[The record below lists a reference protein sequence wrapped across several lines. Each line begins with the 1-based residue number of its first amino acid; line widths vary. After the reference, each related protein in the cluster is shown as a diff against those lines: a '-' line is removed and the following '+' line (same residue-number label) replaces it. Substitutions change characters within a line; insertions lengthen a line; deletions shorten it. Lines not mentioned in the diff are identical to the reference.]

1 VLVVVLVVVVE
12 IDGAHADRGDS
23 TTRTTTTTA
32 TIRDHMVHD
41 GYPGKRHGLRNY
53 LRTHAGCDAAPL
65 ASERHRLAAGK
76 E

>member
-1 VLVVVLVVVVE
+1 VV
-12 IDGAHADRGDS
+12 S
-23 TTRTTTTTA
+23 
-32 TIRDHMVHD
+32 
-41 GYPGKRHGLRNY
+41 LRNY